1 MESSVA
7 WIVGCHRAWSGH
19 QTKFYPC
26 VVSNRMSALN
36 AIEKSAFFP
45 GWKVLLPLAKE
56 GEMSIR
62 NLLREANFL
71 ELRRD
76 LSSPS
81 EFGSYNHSDV
91 QHPVTHHRGSEGS
104 HYPPFIRNR

>member
-1 MESSVA
+1 
-7 WIVGCHRAWSGH
+7 
-19 QTKFYPC
+19 
-26 VVSNRMSALN
+26 
-36 AIEKSAFFP
+36 
-45 GWKVLLPLAKE
+45 
-56 GEMSIR
+56 MSIR

-104 HYPPFIRNR
+104 HYPPFIRNRHGQKQDEGNRCKRR